1 MRKKVFFSFIFFTL
15 FFYLP
20 LRAAPPAWAV
30 DLRSFAPRIS
40 GFDGALEVNTLS
52 DSTKNQSNS
61 TMVSRNDVVFQEK
74 LDLSVYGYI
83 YHPRFMTFL
92 ASVGVGLQQEQF
104 HSSYSPQSFPW
115 RNSTIRDYELRTVLL
130 PEHPYN
136 LELWSLRRSFFIR
149 EAFLQGSTAV
159 QDEWGATFR
168 YKKQPWSFNLGY
180 VSDTLSSSNENSTT
194 GSFNVGAAYSKG
206 VFSNAI
212 SYNHRNTDI
221 SSNSAVNT
229 VDYLYYS
236 SVLKADPVLLQ
247 STVNI
252 NDTTQRSQTTTPLEL
267 DMFRWSELLSV
278 NLPWNFATSLSYDY
292 NQDRNISGKGT
303 PDEEKV
309 LTITR
314 NPSVELSHRLFE
326 SLSSLYRFSD
336 ITTTSSRGSTDTT
349 TNLLQFAYTKKIP
362 GGTMLALVRGTDS
375 VTTSKGTPIVVNETH
390 SAQLPPSINN
400 FFVLNQQFVD
410 QNSISIQVK
419 NTSDQF
425 VDLPSGYY
433 TVTPFNN
440 SFKIVINGLPVEV
453 TNLRPPDFQ
462 YAFLVQY
469 ALLSNAKFDIKTMEY
484 RLQLQLF
491 DRIVNPYIDYM
502 TSRETILAGNV
513 LGGPQSS
520 NTTTVGIN
528 LSKLPYSLLVEY
540 ANTDSTTN
548 PMRNFRSEIQYQN
561 YIVPTVNLTAKIYY
575 MKDTYLPAPLVLAY
589 TQTTVG
595 GFFTL
600 MKTFPAK
607 NLYASLSG
615 SYAVINSL
623 LQTTSY
629 SLNSSIL
636 WKIGKV
642 TLDMGASITDSNSTS
657 SLSKLK
663 TSSEYYY
670 LKFKRQLF

>member
-1 MRKKVFFSFIFFTL
+1 MREKVFFLFIFFTL
-15 FFYLP
+15 FLYLP
-20 LRAAPPAWAV
+20 LRAATPAGAV
-30 DLRSFAPRIS
+30 DLQSFVPRIA
-40 GFDGALEVNTLS
+40 GTDGALEINMLS
-52 DSTKNQSNS
+52 DSTKTKSNS
-61 TMVSRNDVVFQEK
+61 TVVSRNDVLFQEK

-83 YHPRFMTFL
+83 YHPRFITFL
-92 ASVGVGLQQEQF
+92 TSVGVGLQQEQF
-104 HSSYSPQSFPW
+104 HSSYSSQSFPW
-115 RNSTIRDYELRTVLL
+115 RNSTIRDYELRAVVL

-136 LELWSLRRSFFIR
+136 LELWDLRRSFFIR
-149 EAFLQGSTAV
+149 EAFIQGSTAV

-168 YKKQPWSFNLGY
+168 YKERPWSFSLGY
-180 VSDTLSSSNENSTT
+180 ISDTLSNFSEKSTT
-194 GSFNVGAAYSKG
+194 GSFNVGAAYAKG
-206 VFSNAI
+206 VFSNSI

-221 SSNSAVNT
+221 SSNSAVNK
-229 VDYLYYS
+229 VDYLYYTNM
-236 SVLKADPVLLQ
+236 VKADPILLQ
-247 STVNI
+247 SLVNI
-252 NDTTQRSQTTTPLEL
+252 NDTSQRSQNTVPLEL
-267 DMFRWSELLSV
+267 DMFRWSELLSA
-278 NLPWNFATSLSYDY
+278 NLPWNFATTLSYDY
-292 NQDRNISGKGT
+292 NQNKNISGKGT
-303 PDEEKV
+303 PDQEKD
-309 LTITR
+309 LTTSR
-314 NPSVELSHRLFE
+314 NPSAELSHHLFE

-336 ITTTSSRGSTDTT
+336 ITTTSSRGSTDTM

-375 VTTSKGTPIVVNETH
+375 VTTSNGTPTVVNETH
-390 SAQLPPSINN
+390 FAQLPPSINN
-400 FFVLNQQFVD
+400 FFVLNQQFVN

-425 VDLPSGYY
+425 VDLPAGYY
-433 TVTPFNN
+433 MVTILNN
-440 SFKIVINGLPVEV
+440 SFKIIINGLPVEV
-453 TNLRPPDFQ
+453 TNLRPLD
-462 YAFLVQY
+462 YTYEFLVQY
-469 ALLSNAKFDIKTMEY
+469 SLVSNAKFDIKTTEY

-491 DRIVNPYIDYM
+491 DRMVNPYIDYA
-502 TSRETILAGNV
+502 TSRETILSGNI

-528 LSKLPYSLLVEY
+528 LSKLPFSLLAEG
-540 ANTDSTTN
+540 AKTESTTN
-548 PMRNFRSEIQYQN
+548 PMRQFRSEIQYQD
-561 YIVPTVNLTAKIYY
+561 YIMPTLNVTAKIYY
-575 MKDTYLPAPLVLAY
+575 MKDEYLPAPLVLSY

-595 GFFTL
+595 GFVT
-600 MKTFPAK
+600 MIKTFPVK